1 MEENRAVILSESQR
15 TVSKLQ
21 LLSTFFEDEII
32 YKIFL
37 RTQVIHKLF
46 ENNTDLNVNKLEL
59 FHVQYSLTIIE
70 LLRKIKIANERN
82 VLILHDEIQLNRD
95 LIDKLNSNVFTEQ
108 SYNLE
113 KQRQALKVN
122 QSLRRLFQLLS
133 EEKDESPFSKNINA
147 FSARFAADF
156 FFDIPFDLV
165 EKITDYNPAEVYR
178 NAYATIHR
186 KLLGILNKVEFK
198 SEFYCGL
205 TAGSL
210 IMEVYHIVGVDR
222 YFLFV
227 PSRNLFL
234 FIELADLS
242 GIDLHN
248 NISKKAKIIQEI
260 ADKNDQLLSTA
271 SVVKT
276 QIPPDIKKLI
286 SDYHNKIDDVNF
298 LQNLSD
304 VDIEANILK
313 AMLNTDSL

>member
-1 MEENRAVILSESQR
+1 MEEHRADILSESQR
-15 TVSKLQ
+15 TISRLQ
-21 LLSTFFEDEII
+21 LLAVFFEDEII
-32 YKIFL
+32 YKIYL

-46 ENNTDLNVNKLEL
+46 ENNPDLDINKLEL

-95 LIDKLNSNVFTEQ
+95 LIDKLNSNVFSEQ

-122 QSLRRLFQLLS
+122 QSLRKLFQLLS
-133 EEKDESPFSKNINA
+133 EDIDESPFAKNINA

-156 FFDIPFDLV
+156 FFDIPFELT
-165 EKITDYNPAEVYR
+165 EKLTDYPPNEVYR
-178 NAYATIHR
+178 NAYATIER
-186 KLLGILNKVEFK
+186 KLMGIMNKVDFK

-210 IMEVYHIVGVDR
+210 ILEVYSITSQDR
-222 YFLFV
+222 HFLFV

-234 FIELADLS
+234 FCDLKEIE
-242 GIDLHN
+242 GIDLQN
-248 NISKKAKIIQEI
+248 NMSKKARIIQEI
-260 ADKNDQLLSTA
+260 SDKNDQLESTA
-271 SVVKT
+271 SVIKSK
-276 QIPPDIKKLI
+276 IPLEIKKLI

-298 LQNLSD
+298 LQNLTD